1 MLVLRVFRDKPTA
14 YCAQWQQLVRS
25 CSIYEIKEHF
35 RSKFLTDRRATPTF
49 CVMTPF
55 TEQTH
60 ADSEVASQPQMW
72 RQVAEFAPS
81 VFGDLPAK
89 GERVAVVGCGSSW
102 FMSMSYAALREAAGH
117 GESDV
122 YAGSEFNY
130 GRKYDRIVAI
140 SRSGTTTEIIELL
153 EKTNLPTVVLT
164 GVPDS
169 PVAQFATKTI
179 AMPFADEKSV
189 LQTRWATSALALFR
203 AHLGENL
210 EKLAKDAELAL
221 AEDLGDL
228 VNMNQITFL
237 GRGWTIGLAHEAALK
252 TRESSQF
259 WSEAYPAMDYR
270 HGPLS
275 VAEPGRA
282 VWAMGPIDE
291 KLKAD
296 IEATGALFESSDL
309 DPMAQLVKA
318 QRVAI
323 AIAKKRGF
331 NPDYPRNLT
340 RSIVLA

>member
-1 MLVLRVFRDKPTA
+1 MSD
-14 YCAQWQQLVRS
+14 WQLN
-25 CSIYEIKEHF
+25 
-35 RSKFLTDRRATPTF
+35 
-49 CVMTPF
+49 
-55 TEQTH
+55 
-60 ADSEVASQPQMW
+60 DS
-72 RQVAEFAPS
+72 
-81 VFGDLPAK
+81 L
-89 GERVAVVGCGSSW
+89 
-102 FMSMSYAALREAAGH
+102 ALREAAGQ

-130 GRKYDRIVAI
+130 DRKYDRIVAI
-140 SRSGTTTEIIELL
+140 SRSGTTTEIVELL
-153 EKTNLPTVVLT
+153 ERTKAPTVVLT
-164 GVPDS
+164 GVADS
-169 PVAQFATKTI
+169 PVSQFATTTI

-203 AHLGENL
+203 AHLGEDI
-210 EKLAKDAELAL
+210 EKLAKDAEIAL

-228 VNMNQITFL
+228 VKMNQITFL

-282 VWAMGPIDE
+282 VWSFGPLDE
-291 KLKAD
+291 RLTAD
-296 IEATGALFESSDL
+296 IQATGALLETSSL
-309 DPMAQLVKA
+309 DPMAHLIKA
-318 QRVAI
+318 QRVAVT
-323 AIAKKRGF
+323 IAKNRGF